1 MSTSSRGHVLIT
13 GAAGFTG
20 HHMVIEAV
28 KAGFRVRA
36 TDVSS
41 RHYGAMFDALGVEFV
56 ASNLT
61 KRQGLEALLDGIDA
75 VLHVAGIHDYST
87 PRGVMFSVNVG
98 AVENICSACV
108 TTGVDRFIHLSSV
121 GVYGYDW
128 HSGIPVKE
136 EGAKLTPP
144 RNSYNESKWEGEK
157 VVKRYEAERGL
168 RATILRP
175 AAIYGIR
182 SEYGL
187 FNAIKQVCSDRGK
200 KRMMMVGS
208 GDQIEAFVHVE
219 DVCRA
224 VIHALDNDSMI
235 GEAYNVSDDSRI
247 TTAMFFNL
255 ICGELFGVQKD
266 FIRIPV
272 RILAPIAAVSQV
284 VAKLVG
290 RKPLLEKAT
299 VQYMACDRIWDNA
312 KLKGTG
318 FTFKYPIVENGM
330 RETLRWYKDNGW
342 LSL

>member
-1 MSTSSRGHVLIT
+1 MSTSSKGHVLVT

-20 HHMVIEAV
+20 HHMVMEAV
-28 KAGFRVRA
+28 KAGLRVRA

-75 VLHVAGIHDYST
+75 ILHIAGIHDYST
-87 PRGVMFSVNVG
+87 PRRVMFAVNVD
-98 AVENICSACV
+98 AVENICGACV
-108 TTGVDRFIHLSSV
+108 ATGVDRLIHLSSV

-144 RNSYNESKWEGEK
+144 LNSYNESKWEGEK
-157 VVKRYEAERGL
+157 VVNRFQAERGL

-187 FNAIKQVCSDRGK
+187 YNAIKQVYSDRK
-200 KRMMMVGS
+200 RKRMLIVGS

-224 VIHALDNDSMI
+224 VIHAVENDSMI
-235 GEAYNVSDDSRI
+235 GEVYNVSDDSRI
-247 TTAMFFNL
+247 TTAGFFNL
-255 ICGELFGVQKD
+255 ICGELFGVQKE
-266 FIRIPV
+266 FVRLPV
-272 RILAPIAAVSQV
+272 RILAPVAAVSQV

-290 RKPLLEKAT
+290 KKPLLERAT
-299 VQYMACDRIWDNA
+299 IHYMACDRIWDNT
-312 KLKGTG
+312 KLKNTG
-318 FTFKYPIVENGM
+318 FSLKYPIVENGM

-342 LSL
+342 LSV